1 MALSEETV
9 ERVKHTKFGRAAAL
23 SRLEEQVGW
32 PNDVPYKLYKL
43 NSGLFD
49 ALDWENNGVE
59 SREEFKELFNER
71 VEPLLAQ
78 LRALEEYLTLLQED
92 LNKH

>member
-1 MALSEETV
+1 VALSAATV
-9 ERVKHTKFGRAAAL
+9 ERVKNTKFGRAAAL

-59 SREEFKELFNER
+59 SREEFKELFSEK
-71 VEPLLAQ
+71 VKPLKS
-78 LRALEEYLTLLQED
+78 YLTELLEYFSTLEAT
-92 LNKH
+92 LN

>member
-1 MALSEETV
+1 MALSAATI
-9 ERVKHTKFGRAAAL
+9 ERVKNTKFGRMAAL

-32 PNDVPYKLYKL
+32 PSDVPYRLYQL

-59 SREEFKELFNER
+59 TKEDFRELFSEK
-71 VEPLLAQ
+71 VKPLKFYLSE
-78 LRALEEYLTLLQED
+78 LLEYFTTLEAT
-92 LNKH
+92 LN